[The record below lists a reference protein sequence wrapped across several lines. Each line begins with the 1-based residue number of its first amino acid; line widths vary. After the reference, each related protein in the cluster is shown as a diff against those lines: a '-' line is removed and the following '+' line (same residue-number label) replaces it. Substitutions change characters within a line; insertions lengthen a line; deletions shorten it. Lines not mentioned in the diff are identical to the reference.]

1 MDGGRYEM
9 LNYMF
14 YDYFGGKLF
23 MVNDS
28 FYSWTVYLMYMYV
41 LHVSTL

>member
-1 MDGGRYEM
+1 MTKNLTQLLKKICLWMDGGRYEM

-28 FYSWTVYLMYMYV
+28 FYS
-41 LHVSTL
+41 